1 MARNLYEVLGIKRD
15 ASEKEVRSAYRRLAR
30 KFHPDVAPND
40 KAAESRFKEVNAA
53 FEVLSDSDKRA
64 KYDKYGDRWEHAD
77 QIEEAQRKQS
87 ASGWARQQGAFGGQG
102 GEGYADLDFGS
113 VFGSIFGRD
122 RGSADIRRRGA
133 DVETPV
139 EATLEEA
146 FRGTSR
152 TISIAA
158 RDPSAPPR
166 RLEVRIPPGVKTGS
180 RVRVAGE
187 GHPGSGGAPAGDLF
201 LLITVLPHSRFERK
215 GDDLVVDVVV
225 PLLDAV
231 LGGEVEVPT
240 IDGRV
245 MLKLPELTQNGK
257 QFRLGGKGMPVL
269 SASGSRGD
277 LYARVKV
284 QLPEQLAPGE
294 REHFEALRAL
304 RAGAP
309 AGRA

>member
-1 MARNLYEVLGIKRD
+1 MARNFYEVLGVKRD
-15 ASEKEVRSAYRRLAR
+15 ASDKEVRSAYRRLAR

-40 KAAESRFKEVNAA
+40 KAAESRFKEVNSA
-53 FEVLSDSDKRA
+53 FEVLSDSEKRA
-64 KYDKYGDRWEHAD
+64 KYDKYGDRWEYAD

-87 ASGWARQQGAFGGQG
+87 ASGWARQQGAFGGQA
-102 GEGYADLDFGS
+102 GEGFGDVDFGS
-113 VFGSIFGRD
+113 VFGSLFGRE
-122 RGSADIRRRGA
+122 RGGADLRRRGS

-139 EATLEEA
+139 EVTLEEA

-152 TISIAA
+152 TISIGA

-166 RLEVRIPPGVKTGS
+166 RLEVRIPAGVKTGS

-187 GHPGSGGAPAGDLF
+187 GHPGSGGASAGDLF
-201 LLITVLPHSRFERK
+201 LLLTVLPHSRFERK
-215 GDDLVVDVVV
+215 GDDLVVDVAV
-225 PLLDAV
+225 PVLDAV

-257 QFRLGGKGMPVL
+257 QFRLGGKGMPAL
-269 SASGSRGD
+269 GGTGARGD
-277 LYARVKV
+277 LYARVRV

-294 REHFEALRAL
+294 REHFEALRVLHAVT
-304 RAGAP
+304 P
-309 AGRA
+309 AGSA